1 MNTLLAGIFKKM
13 LTQGTLVVYDHK
25 GASHRFGSGESPP
38 GMAPKHAIIR
48 FHDAK
53 SQWAVV
59 RDPILGAAEGYMDGR
74 LTIENEDGR
83 EGEIETLLDLF
94 TWNLRWH
101 PDNAVRMALANKPR
115 LFTALEEM
123 NARRA
128 SKKNVAHHY
137 DLSGKLYDLF
147 LDKDKQYS
155 CAYFRDGIDDIEQ
168 AQQDKKT
175 HIAAKLLLKEG
186 QRGLDIGCGWGGM
199 ALYLNQVSG
208 IDMTGV
214 TLSEEQLAIAQ
225 QRAKDAGVSD
235 KVRFSLTDYRDV
247 NDRFDRIV
255 SVGMFE
261 HVGRPNYAEFFN
273 KSCQLLKDD
282 GVMLLHTI
290 GRADGPGVTDTF
302 TRKYIFPGGYTPAL
316 SELMPYI
323 EKAGL
328 YVTDIEV
335 LRLHYSKTLQAW
347 YDRCKAARAEI
358 TALYDDRFYR
368 MWQFYLAAS
377 RCAFDYGG
385 HVVFQVQM
393 AREVDTVP
401 LTRDYMVDAEN
412 KYLAKQNNA

>member
-13 LTQGTLVVYDHK
+13 LTRGTLVVFDHK
-25 GASHRFGSGESPP
+25 GTRHEFGDGQAAED
-38 GMAPKHAIIR
+38 GALKKTIIR
-48 FHDAK
+48 FNDAK

-59 RDPILGAAEGYMDGR
+59 KDPILGAAEGYMDGR
-74 LTIENEDGR
+74 ITLETEEGG
-83 EGEIETLLDLF
+83 EGEILTLLDLF

-115 LFTALEEM
+115 LFSALEQM

-128 SKKNVAHHY
+128 AKQNVAHHY
-137 DLSGKLYDLF
+137 DLSGTLYSLF
-147 LDKDKQYS
+147 LDNDKQYS
-155 CAYFRDGIDDIEQ
+155 CAYFRDGVDDLEV
-168 AQQDKKT
+168 AQQDKKA
-175 HIAAKLLLKEG
+175 HIAAKLLLEQG

-199 ALYLNQVSG
+199 ALYLNQVAG

-214 TLSEEQLAIAQ
+214 TLSEEQLAIAN
-225 QRAKDAGVSD
+225 QRAADGGVSD
-235 KVRFSLTDYRDV
+235 KVRFNLTDYRDV

-261 HVGRPNYAEFFN
+261 HVGKPNYAEFFQ
-273 KSCQLLKDD
+273 KSCDLLKDD

-302 TRKYIFPGGYTPAL
+302 TRKYIFPGGYAPSL
-316 SELMPYI
+316 SEIMPHV

-335 LRLHYSKTLQAW
+335 LRLHYSKTLHVW
-347 YDRCKAARAEI
+347 YERCKAARAQI
-358 TALYDDRFYR
+358 VDLYDERFYR

-377 RCAFDYGG
+377 QCAFDYGG
-385 HVVFQVQM
+385 HINFQIQL
-393 AREVDTVP
+393 ARQVDSVP
-401 LTRDYMVDAEN
+401 LTRDYMLDAE
-412 KYLAKQNNA
+412 KALLAK